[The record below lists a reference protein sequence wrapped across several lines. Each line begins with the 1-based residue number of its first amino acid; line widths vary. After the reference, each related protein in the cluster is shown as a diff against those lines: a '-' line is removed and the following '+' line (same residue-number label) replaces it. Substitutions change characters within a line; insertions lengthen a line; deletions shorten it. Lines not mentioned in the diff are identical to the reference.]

1 MGRKYMTDIT
11 DLETR
16 LRKIDAIFAR
26 WDTCHAPGLIVGIAQ
41 HGRTIYRRAFGMAS
55 LEAAVAN
62 TPATRMR
69 IGSTS
74 KHFLALTALL
84 LQEEGKLDLDDPIG
98 RYLPELTGDGGRP
111 SLRQLLGHRGGI
123 RCHLDLGFLARG
135 MMAPPVGSGLALLAR
150 QVGGN
155 FAPGEAMIYCN
166 AGYHLISLAVER
178 VTGRPLADV
187 LRERFFDPMG
197 MAATSLV
204 ASDFT
209 ITPGMAG
216 LHLPS
221 PDGTWRRGLFPSRE
235 LLGEGG
241 IVSTIDDMLVWL
253 AHLRTRERFGSADTW
268 RQLTAVTGEPNG
280 DAGYYALGLVV
291 SRYRGL
297 GTLGHPGGVVG
308 GSSEM
313 ICIPALGL
321 DIVILCNG
329 AKDAFPMLLAQ
340 QVLDVLLSDRL
351 GEQASAVTMARYA
364 PNLGDYASTET
375 GLIYGLEQQGDTLLL
390 RVAKCPDAIGL
401 EVAPDGWLQTGISFL
416 GQIRLQVSAQ
426 DREGIV
432 VEFAGERKRY
442 TRLGSPPAGLQ
453 GLPLDGVYYSEEC
466 GVGAEF
472 YRSGSSAVLR
482 TWDHWGSAELDV
494 IPLGGEWLFVRSRE
508 APEEFG
514 AVIHFDDHAGGRRR
528 FRLSSART
536 RALTFTATKP

>member
-1 MGRKYMTDIT
+1 MGKKYMTEIT
-11 DLETR
+11 DVETR

-26 WDTCHAPGLIVGIAQ
+26 WDTCHAPGLVAGIAQ
-41 HGRTIYRRAFGMAS
+41 HGRTLYRRAFGMAS

-62 TPATRMR
+62 TPSTRMR

-74 KHFLALTALL
+74 KHFLSLTTLL
-84 LQEEGKLDLDDPIG
+84 LQEEGKLQLDDPIG
-98 RYLPELTGDGGRP
+98 RYLPELTGEGGRP

-135 MMAPPVGSGLALLAR
+135 MLAPPVGSGLALMAR

-166 AGYHLISLAVER
+166 GGYHLISLAVER
-178 VTGRPLADV
+178 VTGTPLADV

-197 MAATSLV
+197 MASTSQV

-209 ITPGMAG
+209 ITPGIAC

-221 PDGTWRRGLFPSRE
+221 ADGTWRRGLFPSRE

-291 SRYRGL
+291 SKYRGV

-329 AKDAFPMLLAQ
+329 AKDAFPMQLAQ
-340 QVLDVLLSDRL
+340 QVLDILLSESL
-351 GEQASAVTMARYA
+351 GAAAAAATPGRYA
-364 PNLGDYASTET
+364 SSLGDYASAET
-375 GLIYGLEQQGDTLLL
+375 GMVYGLEQQGETLLL

-416 GQIRLQVSAQ
+416 GRIRLQVSAE

-432 VEFAGERKRY
+432 VEFAGERKRH
-442 TRLGSPPAGLQ
+442 TRLAGMPAGPQELR
-453 GLPLDGVYYSEEC
+453 LDGVYYSEEC

-472 YRSGSSAVLR
+472 YRSGSGTVLR

-494 IPLGGEWLFVRSRE
+494 IPLGGAWLYVRSRE

-514 AVIHFDDHAGGRRR
+514 AVIHFADSAEGRR
-528 FRLSSART
+528 FRLNSART
-536 RALTFTATKP
+536 RDLTFTAFKA

>member
-1 MGRKYMTDIT
+1 MGKRYMTEIT
-11 DLETR
+11 DLEAR

-26 WDTCHAPGLIVGIAQ
+26 WDTCHAPGLVVGIAQ

-62 TPATRMR
+62 TPTTRMR

-74 KHFLALTALL
+74 KHFLALTTLL
-84 LQEEGKLDLDDPIG
+84 LQEEGKLNLDDPIG
-98 RYLPELTGDGGRP
+98 RYLPELTGEAGRP
-111 SLRQLLGHRGGI
+111 SLRQLLGHRGGM

-135 MMAPPVGSGLALLAR
+135 MLAPPVGSGLALMAR
-150 QVGGN
+150 QIGGN
-155 FAPGEAMIYCN
+155 FSPGEAMIYCN
-166 AGYHLISLAVER
+166 GGYHLISLAVER
-178 VTGRPLADV
+178 VTGAPLADV
-187 LRERFFDPMG
+187 LRERFFEPMG
-197 MAATSLV
+197 MASTSLV
-204 ASDFT
+204 VSDFA
-209 ITPGMAG
+209 ITPGMAC

-221 PDGTWRRGLFPSRE
+221 PDGSWRRGLFPSRE

-253 AHLRTRERFGSADTW
+253 AHLRTRERFGSAATW
-268 RQLTAVTGEPNG
+268 QQLTAVTAEPNG
-280 DAGYYALGLVV
+280 NAGYYALGLVV
-291 SRYRGL
+291 SKYRGL

-329 AKDAFPMLLAQ
+329 AKDAFPMQLAQ
-340 QVLDVLLSDRL
+340 QVLDVLLSERL
-351 GEQASAVTMARYA
+351 GAAAGAATAAGYA
-364 PNLGDYASTET
+364 PSLGDYACTET
-375 GLIYGLEQQGDTLLL
+375 GLVYGLEQQGETLLL

-401 EVAPDGWLQTGISFL
+401 EVAPDGWLQTGLSFL
-416 GQIRLQVSAQ
+416 GQIRLQVRAE

-432 VEFAGERKRY
+432 VEFAGQRKRY
-442 TRLGSPPAGLQ
+442 ARLADLPATQQ
-453 GLPLDGVYYSEEC
+453 GLPRIEGRYYSEEC

-472 YRSGSSAVLR
+472 YRSGSSTVLR

-494 IPLGGEWLFVRSRE
+494 IPLAEEWLYVRSRE

-514 AVIHFDDHAGGRRR
+514 AVIHFADSAGGRR
-528 FRLSSART
+528 FRLNSART
-536 RALTFTATKP
+536 RNLTFTAVKA